1 MMKKLIYLSSA
12 LLIFSCSENTS
23 GNLKTTEPTN
33 VIEEAESYG
42 SASISKSG
50 SRYGENQVDKIYG
63 VLMSKDENL
72 KKLDERINS
81 LQNESR
87 KTLSENG
94 KVLATSA
101 EYYKD
106 AKSKTAGITDSLAKN
121 QTLEMIKQSEERFN
135 VQSKKLRE
143 LIAQAQ
149 LNQEKINDTY
159 IIFKIRKTIPEI
171 EKYQDQNPIELKN
184 LLTYINKQAQLIAE
198 LKKL

>member
-1 MMKKLIYLSSA
+1 MKKLIYLSSA
-12 LLIFSCSENTS
+12 LVMFSCSENTS
-23 GNLKTTEPTN
+23 GSLKTTEPTN
-33 VIEEAESYG
+33 VIEEAESHG
-42 SASISKSG
+42 SSSISKNG

-63 VLMSKDENL
+63 VLMSKDKNL
-72 KKLDERINS
+72 KKLDERISS

-94 KVLATSA
+94 GVLARSA

-121 QTLEMIKQSEERFN
+121 QTLEMIKQSEQRFN
-135 VQSKKLRE
+135 LQSKKLRE

-171 EKYQDQNPIELKN
+171 EKYQNDNPLELKN
-184 LLTYINKQAQLIAE
+184 LLTYINKQTQLIAE
-198 LKKL
+198 LRKL

>member
-1 MMKKLIYLSSA
+1 MKKLIYLSYA
-12 LLIFSCSENTS
+12 LLMCSCSENTS
-23 GNLKTTEPTN
+23 GSMKTTEPTN
-33 VIEEAESYG
+33 VVEEAESYG
-42 SASISKSG
+42 SSSISKSG

-81 LQNESR
+81 IQNESR
-87 KTLSENG
+87 KTISENG

-106 AKSKTAGITDSLAKN
+106 AKSKTAAIIDSLAKN

-171 EKYQDQNPIELKN
+171 EKYQNQNPIELKN
-184 LLTYINKQAQLIAE
+184 LLTYINKQTQLIAE
-198 LKKL
+198 LRKL

>member
-1 MMKKLIYLSSA
+1 MKKLIYLSSA
-12 LLIFSCSENTS
+12 LLMFSCSENTS
-23 GNLKTTEPTN
+23 GSLKTTEPTN

-42 SASISKSG
+42 SSSISKSG

-72 KKLDERINS
+72 KNLDERIS
-81 LQNESR
+81 SVQNESR

-121 QTLEMIKQSEERFN
+121 QTLEMIKQSEERYN
-135 VQSKKLRE
+135 LQSKKLRE
-143 LIAQAQ
+143 LITQAQ

-171 EKYQDQNPIELKN
+171 EKYQNQNPIELKN
-184 LLTYINKQAQLIAE
+184 LLTYINKQTQLIAE
-198 LKKL
+198 LRKL

>member
-1 MMKKLIYLSSA
+1 MKKLIYLSFA
-12 LLIFSCSENTS
+12 FVMFSCYENTS

-42 SASISKSG
+42 SSSISKSG

-72 KKLDERINS
+72 KNLDQRIS
-81 LQNESR
+81 SVQNESR

-121 QTLEMIKQSEERFN
+121 QTLEMIKQSEERYN
-135 VQSKKLRE
+135 LQSKKLRE
-143 LIAQAQ
+143 LITQAQ

-171 EKYQDQNPIELKN
+171 EKYQNQNPIELKN
-184 LLTYINKQAQLIAE
+184 LLTYINKQTQLIAE
-198 LKKL
+198 LRKL

>member
-1 MMKKLIYLSSA
+1 MM
-12 LLIFSCSENTS
+12 FSCSENTS
-23 GNLKTTEPTN
+23 GSLKTTEPTN
-33 VIEEAESYG
+33 VIEEAESHG
-42 SASISKSG
+42 SSSISKSA

-72 KKLDERINS
+72 KKLDEQINS

-106 AKSKTAGITDSLAKN
+106 AKSKTAGITDSVAKN
-121 QTLEMIKQSEERFN
+121 ETLEMIKQSEQRFN
-135 VQSKKLRE
+135 LQSKKLRE

-184 LLTYINKQAQLIAE
+184 LLTYINKQTQLIAE
-198 LKKL
+198 LQKL